1 MRRICDNDEKFNSR
15 SIEYKNYLIARDYK
29 PSIVNKHFAH
39 VLTLSREQARQKP
52 TNRKSQVSKNVKL
65 IMKYNPRF
73 PDLNSLLKKH
83 MPLLYTNPTLKT
95 IFPQG
100 CINSVFKRN
109 QSLKELLA
117 PSFYPDN
124 KVNRANSITSCNKCD
139 VCKNYLICSNYFT
152 CSVTNR
158 RCYRRGV
165 LHCNC
170 NNVIYLITCKNCLQH
185 NVGSATNFKNRF
197 RIHKSDIKTNKH
209 RCGTAKHFNGMCNND
224 NNIFQFLSVQI
235 IEQVCRN
242 APNFEEI
249 LWHREKYWQSQLF
262 TTTHGINSVTDLYCS
277 KRKGYRK

>member
-1 MRRICDNDEKFNSR
+1 MRRICDTDEKFNSR

-39 VLTLSREQARQKP
+39 VSTLSRQQARQKS

-65 IMKYNPRF
+65 IMKYNPRL

-83 MPLLYTNPTLKT
+83 MPLLYTDPTLKT

-100 CINSVFKRN
+100 FINSVFKIN

-117 PSFYPDN
+117 PSLYPNN

-139 VCKNYLICSNYFT
+139 ICKNYLICSNYFT

-158 RCYRRGV
+158 RYYTRGV

-170 NNVIYLITCKNCLQH
+170 NNVIYLITCKNCLEQY
-185 NVGSATNFKNRF
+185 VDSATNFKNRF
-197 RIHKSDIKTNKH
+197 RTHESDIKTSKD
-209 RCGTAKHFNGMCNND
+209 RRGTAKHFIACVKITAIFFSFSLFKLLNKFIVMPRTLKKFYGTVK
-224 NNIFQFLSVQI
+224 NIGKGSYLPQI
-235 IEQVCRN
+235 M
-242 APNFEEI
+242 A
-249 LWHREKYWQSQLF
+249 
-262 TTTHGINSVTDLYCS
+262 
-277 KRKGYRK
+277 